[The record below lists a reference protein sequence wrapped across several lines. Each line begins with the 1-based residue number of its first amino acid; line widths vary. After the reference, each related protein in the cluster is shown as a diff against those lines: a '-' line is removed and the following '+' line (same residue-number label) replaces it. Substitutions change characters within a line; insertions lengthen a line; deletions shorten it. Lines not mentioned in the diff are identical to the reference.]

1 MTQFDRARLE
11 RNECPFC
18 ATGFDSLQ
26 LTQVI
31 VHIFQCLLEDYEA
44 RMKERTD
51 LPQHH
56 WEPGEPE
63 LDQS

>member
-18 ATGFDSLQ
+18 AVGFNGWQ

-44 RMKERTD
+44 RMKERPG
-51 LPQHH
+51 LSPHH
-56 WEPGEPE
+56 LEPGEPE